1 MVMVMAPEMAV
12 AMAMPEAMAM
22 PMTVTVAMAV
32 TTAGESRGW
41 DRQRCRGKRESA
53 DGGRDDLLDANHGVL
68 LTCSA
73 GIALRCCNLKAPI
86 LVRCDQHHPAG
97 MVGHRVTSD
106 DLPNLNRVPKASTMR
121 IGELFILGFFGN
133 TVPDWLKEFAA
144 RYGLGGVILFD
155 YSCRTQ
161 AYDNNIESPEQVQRL
176 CAEISALPSGPMV
189 FIDQEGGLVRRL
201 KESRGFAPLPSAKE
215 FNHLAP
221 DEKRAILAASFAEM
235 RRLGI
240 HYDFAPV
247 IDVDYNPDNPNIGR
261 IKRSY
266 SADIAEVKGNA
277 LLASEVARAQRIG
290 LCLKHFPGI
299 GGAVV
304 DSHHEFMDISDALR
318 AEQEELF
325 YSLAP
330 KMFGNAV
337 LVSHAIVRQWDQEHP
352 MTLSA
357 TGLGRLRGRLPDTL
371 LITDDMQMQ
380 GLQKALGTRQ
390 ASLQSLKAGMDMLCI
405 GNNLFDQ
412 EQEMIGTAEY
422 IRQSLR
428 DGILSSSAIEQS
440 SARIV
445 QRKALLTA

>member
-1 MVMVMAPEMAV
+1 
-12 AMAMPEAMAM
+12 MP
-22 PMTVTVAMAV
+22 
-32 TTAGESRGW
+32 
-41 DRQRCRGKRESA
+41 
-53 DGGRDDLLDANHGVL
+53 
-68 LTCSA
+68 
-73 GIALRCCNLKAPI
+73 
-86 LVRCDQHHPAG
+86 
-97 MVGHRVTSD
+97 
-106 DLPNLNRVPKASTMR
+106 
-121 IGELFILGFFGN
+121 IGELFILGFFGKI
-133 TVPDWLKEFAA
+133 VPVWLKEFAA

-155 YSCRTQ
+155 YSCRTRE
-161 AYDNNIESPEQVQRL
+161 YDNNIESPEQVQRL
-176 CAEISALPSGPMV
+176 CGEIAALPSGPMV

-221 DEKRAILAASFAEM
+221 DHKRAILTASFAEM

-247 IDVDYNPDNPNIGR
+247 IDVDYNPENPNIGS
-261 IKRSY
+261 IKRSF
-266 SADIAEVKGNA
+266 SADIAEVEANA

-304 DSHHEFMDISDALR
+304 DSHQEFMDISDALR
-318 AEQEELF
+318 GEQEELF

-330 KMFGNAV
+330 KMFGDAV
-337 LVSHAIVRQWDQEHP
+337 LVSHAIVRQWDQDRP

-357 TGLGRLRGRLPDTL
+357 AGLGRLRKRLPDTL

-380 GLQKALGTRQ
+380 GLQKALGTRE

-412 EQEMIGTAEY
+412 EHEMAAIAEY
-422 IRQSLR
+422 VEQSLR
-428 DGILSSSAIEQS
+428 DKTLSGSAIEKS
-440 SARIV
+440 IARV
-445 QRKALLTA
+445 AKRKALLMA

>member
-1 MVMVMAPEMAV
+1 
-12 AMAMPEAMAM
+12 MP
-22 PMTVTVAMAV
+22 V
-32 TTAGESRGW
+32 
-41 DRQRCRGKRESA
+41 
-53 DGGRDDLLDANHGVL
+53 
-68 LTCSA
+68 
-73 GIALRCCNLKAPI
+73 
-86 LVRCDQHHPAG
+86 
-97 MVGHRVTSD
+97 
-106 DLPNLNRVPKASTMR
+106 
-121 IGELFILGFFGN
+121 GELFILGFFGK
-133 TVPDWLKEFAA
+133 TVPVWLKEFAA
-144 RYGLGGVILFD
+144 RYGLGGAILFD

-161 AYDNNIESPEQVQRL
+161 QYDNNIESPEQVQRL
-176 CAEISALPSGPMV
+176 CREIAALPSGPMV

-221 DEKRAILAASFAEM
+221 DRKRATLTASFAEM

-247 IDVDYNPDNPNIGR
+247 VDVDYNPDNPNIGR

-266 SADIAEVKGNA
+266 SADIAEVEANA
-277 LLASEVARAQRIG
+277 LLASEAARAQRIG

-304 DSHHEFMDISDALR
+304 DSHQEFMDISDALR
-318 AEQEELF
+318 DEQEELF

-330 KMFGNAV
+330 KIFGDAV
-337 LVSHAIVRQWDQEHP
+337 LVSHAIVSQWDRDRP

-357 TGLGRLRGRLPDTL
+357 AGLSRLRKRLPDTL

-380 GLQKALGTRQ
+380 GLQKALGTRE

-412 EQEMIGTAEY
+412 EHEMAAIAEY
-422 IRQSLR
+422 VEQSLR
-428 DGILSSSAIEQS
+428 DKTLSGSAIEKS
-440 SARIV
+440 IARV
-445 QRKALLTA
+445 AKRKALLTA